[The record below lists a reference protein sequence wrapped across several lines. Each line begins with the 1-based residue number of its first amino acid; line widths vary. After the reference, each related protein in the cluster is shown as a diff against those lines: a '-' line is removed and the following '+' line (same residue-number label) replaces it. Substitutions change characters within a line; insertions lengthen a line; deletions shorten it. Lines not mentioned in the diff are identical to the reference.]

1 MIDGQTR
8 GLIGLVFT
16 NRKIFFGFVDLVISA
31 SGSRGSH
38 ICVISGVWMSWE
50 RSDRAESLFFLCKAA
65 QCIVWADGQGLGG
78 SALRQARR
86 RGRFGGGRGVK
97 MKTGF

>member
-1 MIDGQTR
+1 MESCAVAPLLFLPTEKNI
-8 GLIGLVFT
+8 LVF
-16 NRKIFFGFVDLVISA
+16 VDVVSSA

-38 ICVISGVWMSWE
+38 ICVIVGVWMSWE

-65 QCIVWADGQGLGG
+65 QCIVCKDGHGLGG
-78 SALRQARR
+78 SALRQVRR
-86 RGRFGGGRGVK
+86 RGGFVGCRSLK

>member
-1 MIDGQTR
+1 MDIRAGALFPFLPTEKKY
-8 GLIGLVFT
+8 V
-16 NRKIFFGFVDLVISA
+16 GFVDVVSSA

-38 ICVISGVWMSWE
+38 ICVISCVWMSWE

>member
-1 MIDGQTR
+1 MS
-8 GLIGLVFT
+8 
-16 NRKIFFGFVDLVISA
+16 SA

-38 ICVISGVWMSWE
+38 ICVISGVWMSRE
-50 RSDRAESLFFLCKAA
+50 RLEQEKAALFLWKVA
-65 QCIVWADGQGLGG
+65 QCIVCADGQGLGG

-86 RGRFGGGRGVK
+86 RGGFVGSRSLK